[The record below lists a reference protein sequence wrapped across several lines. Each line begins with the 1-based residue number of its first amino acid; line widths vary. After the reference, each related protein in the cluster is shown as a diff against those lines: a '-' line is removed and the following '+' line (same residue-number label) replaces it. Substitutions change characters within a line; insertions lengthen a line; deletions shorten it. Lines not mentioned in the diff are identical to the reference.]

1 MPDQFMAAIART
13 VSPGVRVNVEA
24 LNIVVVC
31 GVALAAS
38 LLLFIW
44 SAHLGPASTV
54 ELGIMNWLA
63 RSSSPRVCP
72 PYIPLAGVTEA
83 RAPSTGVSAK
93 RGRLR
98 KARQNIE
105 IQMIPRLRGPGAAAI
120 HAG

>member
-1 MPDQFMAAIART
+1 VTSFTVSAHWIGYRCQDQFMAAIART

-54 ELGIMNWLA
+54 ELGIMNWL
-63 RSSSPRVCP
+63 
-72 PYIPLAGVTEA
+72 
-83 RAPSTGVSAK
+83 
-93 RGRLR
+93 
-98 KARQNIE
+98 
-105 IQMIPRLRGPGAAAI
+105 
-120 HAG
+120 